1 MDHQLE
7 PTEESMRLPI
17 PEHGG
22 GKNTAAVTVA
32 LVAALLL
39 PTALTFLFGNDY
51 PVFICCF
58 ILIYIIAVSGLDIVF
73 GYSGQISLGHA
84 AFYAMGAYGSG
95 LLVNFLDFPA
105 IPAMLAASILASA
118 IGALLAWPASKLVF
132 HFLSLSTIAF
142 GEIVYQIIT
151 HSPDKI
157 TGDFIGLRSEF
168 VNLFGYLL
176 DRPGKFYYLALALAA
191 LFLLAKTHIVDSKV
205 GRAFLAIRENTHAA
219 DGMGINVRKYKIV
232 AFTVS
237 AFYTSFAGGMYMHM
251 VGYASPDTALQKQS
265 VLFLTM
271 LLFGGTGTL
280 PGPIFGVVTV
290 MLLVEALRDFQ
301 DYQVFIYGIL
311 MLIVIVALPGGL
323 YGASKDIY
331 HRLAARPATADGEG
345 GTSDAA

>member
-1 MDHQLE
+1 
-7 PTEESMRLPI
+7 MRLPL
-17 PEHGG
+17 PERGG
-22 GKNTAAVTVA
+22 RGNAGAAAAVFA
-32 LVAALLL
+32 AALLL
-39 PTALTFLFGNDY
+39 PTLLPRIFGNDY

-95 LLVNFLDFPA
+95 LLVNFLAFPVV
-105 IPAMLAASILASA
+105 PAMLAASVLAAA

-151 HSPDKI
+151 HSPGKI
-157 TGDFIGLRSEF
+157 TGDFIGLRSDF
-168 VNLFGYLL
+168 VGVFGYLL
-176 DRPGKFYYLALALAA
+176 DRPGKFYYLALALTA
-191 LFLLAKTHIVDSKV
+191 LFLAVKTCLVDSKA

-219 DGMGINVRKYKIV
+219 DGMGINVRKYKII

-237 AFYTSFAGGMYMHM
+237 AFYTAFAGSMYMHM
-251 VGYASPDTALQKQS
+251 VGYASPDTSLQKQS

-280 PGPIFGVVTV
+280 AGPIFGVVTV

-323 YGASKDIY
+323 YGASKDVY
-331 HRLAARPATADGEG
+331 QRFVAKPGAARDGG
-345 GTSDAA
+345 GAGDAA